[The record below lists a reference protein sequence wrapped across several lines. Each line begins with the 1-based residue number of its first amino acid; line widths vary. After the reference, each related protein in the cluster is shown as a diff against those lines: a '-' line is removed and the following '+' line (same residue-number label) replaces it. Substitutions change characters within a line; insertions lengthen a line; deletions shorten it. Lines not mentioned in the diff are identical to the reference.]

1 MMNDLQKFII
11 NKGLEKSSLEVVKQA
26 IRQDPSLSN
35 DVKEFWLGVIR
46 GYSISKD
53 VYDLLDYLSR
63 RR

>member
-1 MMNDLQKFII
+1 MNDLQKFII

>member
-1 MMNDLQKFII
+1 MNDLQKFII
-11 NKGLEKSSLEVVKQA
+11 NKGLEKASLEVIKQA

>member
-1 MMNDLQKFII
+1 MNDLQKFII
-11 NKGLEKSSLEVVKQA
+11 NKGLEKASLEGIKQA

>member
-1 MMNDLQKFII
+1 MSDLQSFII
-11 NKGLEKSSLEVVKQA
+11 KKGLEKASLETIKQA
-26 IRQDPSLSN
+26 IIQDPCLSI

-53 VYDLLDYLSR
+53 VYDLLDYLNR

>member
-1 MMNDLQKFII
+1 MNDLQKFII
-11 NKGLEKSSLEVVKQA
+11 NKGLEKASMESIKQA

-53 VYDLLDYLSR
+53 VYDLLDYLNR

>member
-1 MMNDLQKFII
+1 MNDLQKFII

-53 VYDLLDYLSR
+53 VYDLLDYLNR

>member
-1 MMNDLQKFII
+1 MNDLQKFII
-11 NKGLEKSSLEVVKQA
+11 NKGLEKASLEVIKQA

-35 DVKEFWLGVIR
+35 DVKDFWLGVIR

-53 VYDLLDYLSR
+53 VYDLLDYLNR

>member
-1 MMNDLQKFII
+1 MNDLQKFII
-11 NKGLEKSSLEVVKQA
+11 NKGLEKASLEVIKRA

-53 VYDLLDYLSR
+53 VYDLLDYLNR
-63 RR
+63 WR